1 MKVLVTGGSGMLGRA
16 LVRRLSARHAVTAVS
31 KSGREGALA
40 FDLRKEPEVRRL
52 FEKSVF
58 DLVIHTAA
66 YSDVDGCERDP
77 ALAHES
83 NGLATRHLAEACG
96 RKKIPF
102 IYISTDYV
110 FDGRKSAPYAEGDPV
125 SPVNIYGMTKLEGE
139 HYAKDLA
146 TVSAIVRT
154 SWLFGAGNPSN
165 FVNAIAE
172 RLTKE
177 KVVRVLDDQEDSPTY
192 VADLA
197 SALEKIGEKA
207 AEKAA
212 AGGVWHEIFHV
223 CNTGSTTRYGMTLK
237 MKEFL
242 GLKTEVQRMDGAHIT
257 GRLAI
262 RPRFAVMSTA
272 RYEKAFGKMRRWEEA
287 LKEYLEAGV

>member
-1 MKVLVTGGSGMLGRA
+1 MLGRA
-16 LVRRLSARHAVTAVS
+16 LVGRLSARHAVTVVS
-31 KSGREGALA
+31 KSGLEGTLS

-52 FEKSVF
+52 FEKSAF

-66 YSDVDGCERDP
+66 ISDVDGCERDP
-77 ALAHES
+77 VLAHES

-96 RKKIPF
+96 RKKTPF
-102 IYISTDYV
+102 IYVSTDYV
-110 FDGRKSAPYAEGDPV
+110 FDGRKSAPYTEVDPV
-125 SPVNIYGMTKLEGE
+125 GPVNIYGMTKLEGE
-139 HYAKDLA
+139 HHAKDLA
-146 TVSAIVRT
+146 PVSAIVRT

-165 FVNAIAE
+165 FVNAVAE
-172 RLTKE
+172 RLKKE

-197 SALEKIGEKA
+197 IALEKIGEKA
-207 AEKAA
+207 LEKAK

-223 CNTGSTTRYGMTLK
+223 CNAGSTTRYGMTLK

-242 GLKTEVQRMDGAHIT
+242 GLKTEVQRMDGAEIT

-262 RPRFAVMSTA
+262 RPRYAVMSTA
-272 RYEKAFGKMRRWEEA
+272 RYEKAFGKMRGWEEA
-287 LKEYLEAGV
+287 LKEYLKAGV